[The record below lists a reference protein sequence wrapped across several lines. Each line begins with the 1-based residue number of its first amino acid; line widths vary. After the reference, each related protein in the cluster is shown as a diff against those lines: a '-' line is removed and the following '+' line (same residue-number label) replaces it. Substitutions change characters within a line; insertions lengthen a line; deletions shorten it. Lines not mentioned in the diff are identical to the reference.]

1 MRPGR
6 ALLAGL
12 DGLEPEESEPEPKR
26 KKGPPPRPLRVST
39 AAAARIRDEI
49 ERAGG
54 REVCFLAE
62 VDAKRWIHTPRA
74 VSRGSF
80 EAVLVAARDAPQ
92 GGVMLHNHPSGVLE
106 PSDADMR
113 VAADLY
119 EQGLGTAIVDNLAER
134 LYVVVEP
141 PAPRELVPLS
151 LDELEGLLGPTGP
164 LAGIHAGY
172 EDRPGQREMLRAVAH
187 RFNEGGVA
195 VVEAGTGTGKSLA
208 YLLPAVRWAQENKE
222 RTVVSTNT
230 INLQEQLAGSD
241 LPLVQRILGGE
252 VRWALVK
259 GRGNYVSIRRALL
272 AADTQTSLF
281 EEDRSSEMKALVEWV
296 GTTEDGSLSDLSFS
310 PADELWEEVRSDPDA
325 CLRVRCPHFQQCFY
339 QKARREAASAEL
351 LVVNHHL
358 LFTDLAV
365 RRATQNY
372 TQTAVL
378 PAYKRLILD
387 EAHNVEDAATS
398 HLGVEVSRRGVY
410 RTLSRLDRKG
420 RGILQAVHEAL
431 QGAGEG
437 PALRER
443 LENRVRPALSRS
455 RAVLEGFVETLEMFM
470 GVDEATA
477 RLGPEGIGEP
487 ADREEVR
494 ERLDALVA
502 SVDTLARELHELRA
516 RVELE
521 ESLSDKL
528 EGRLL
533 DLKSVERRLGAI
545 SAGVRLVLAP
555 GEEASAYVRWIEVRG
570 RGRRTN
576 LTLAAAPIEL
586 GEVLRES
593 LFGKTQTTVLT
604 SATLATRQS
613 FDFLRERLGL
623 GAGAVAAMD
632 PPPTVEERIVAS
644 PFDYAVQT
652 LLAVPTDLP
661 AAEGGGDAF
670 QGATARVV
678 SEMARLSDG
687 GLFVLFTSHGALR
700 RVAELL
706 RADGV
711 DGRWP
716 LFVQGEEDRH
726 RLLRNFVDAG
736 RGILLGTASFWEGVD
751 VPGDPLRGLVLQKLP
766 FRVPTEPITAARM
779 EAIERMGQSS
789 FHHFM
794 LPHAAL
800 RLKQGFGRLIRSR
813 ADRGAVVILDDRIVS
828 KRYGRYLRESLPPA
842 PLVKGSW
849 DDVARHLRAFY
860 GKGPEGLGPVPGR
873 P

>member
-1 MRPGR
+1 
-6 ALLAGL
+6 
-12 DGLEPEESEPEPKR
+12 
-26 KKGPPPRPLRVST
+26 
-39 AAAARIRDEI
+39 
-49 ERAGG
+49 
-54 REVCFLAE
+54 
-62 VDAKRWIHTPRA
+62 
-74 VSRGSF
+74 
-80 EAVLVAARDAPQ
+80 
-92 GGVMLHNHPSGVLE
+92 
-106 PSDADMR
+106 
-113 VAADLY
+113 
-119 EQGLGTAIVDNLAER
+119 
-134 LYVVVEP
+134 
-141 PAPRELVPLS
+141 
-151 LDELEGLLGPTGP
+151 
-164 LAGIHAGY
+164 
-172 EDRPGQREMLRAVAH
+172 
-187 RFNEGGVA
+187 
-195 VVEAGTGTGKSLA
+195 
-208 YLLPAVRWAQENKE
+208 
-222 RTVVSTNT
+222 
-230 INLQEQLAGSD
+230 
-241 LPLVQRILGGE
+241 
-252 VRWALVK
+252 
-259 GRGNYVSIRRALL
+259 
-272 AADTQTSLF
+272 
-281 EEDRSSEMKALVEWV
+281 MKALVEWV